1 MLFLSLTHDVLW
13 KCMDLVLW
21 SRQGKVLISVVNYH
35 QRDVYLDEG
44 TLLGRAE
51 LLSDSAEH
59 VTTEGEGTDAAQL

>member
-1 MLFLSLTHDVLW
+1 M
-13 KCMDLVLW
+13 
-21 SRQGKVLISVVNYH
+21 LISVVNYH